1 MKASPEI
8 FETLYKTLNTEQK
21 KAVDAIE
28 GPVTVIAGPGT
39 GKTHILTLR
48 IANIL
53 QRTDTTPDG
62 ILALTFT
69 ESAVYSMRKRLVEII
84 GPAAYRVH
92 IYTFHGFCNEVIRKH
107 PEAFDRIIGSSN
119 ISEIDQIK
127 IMEKL
132 VRETSLAALKPFG
145 DPLYYVRPVLR
156 SIREL
161 KREDFAPE
169 DLEMFI
175 VKQEKEFESIEDLLH
190 TSGRYKGKMKGKY
203 ADLQK
208 KIERNKELL
217 VLYEKYENILNEKRL
232 YDYEDMILE
241 TVRVLESNE
250 DLLLRLEE
258 QYLYILADEH
268 QDANRAQNRLL
279 ELLSS
284 FHENPNLF
292 VVGDGKQAIFRF
304 QGASLDNFL
313 YFKERYNNALII
325 NLRENYR
332 SSQHILDGAHSLIS
346 KSAGFDER
354 LGIPLVSAR
363 KESGERYAV
372 YSFKNEEEEYR
383 FISESISREIADGVN
398 PREIAVLY
406 RNNGDVLPVIDVL
419 ERKGISYAIF
429 SDQDILA
436 DDDISRLVLL
446 MRVVLDLGN
455 GELLTEAL
463 FMDFWKLPLLEVY
476 KLLHVRSQS
485 KRLLF
490 ECLGS
495 RAILSRAGVDD
506 AAIAHFLEVHQKL
519 ASWGS
524 MVRNKNAADAAEIL
538 IRESGF
544 LSSLLRKEAS
554 VEQLHKL
561 DAFFKEIKMLAANS
575 PGAKLADFIQTVNL
589 YSAYKIP
596 MNARGGG
603 KFTSGVQLMTAHRSK
618 GLEFDIVYIIG
629 AVDGH
634 WGNQRSTDH
643 FHLPTS
649 TVGIDTGDDERRL
662 FYVAL
667 TRAKRKVILTYAEE
681 KMGGKR
687 MLPAQFIEEIDEAFR
702 QSTNVESREVVSG
715 EQIQERFSPKQNV
728 HVRIDEKEYL
738 NKLFLDQGFAVT
750 HLNNF
755 LECPWRYFFDNL
767 IRIQRAPSRHQYYG
781 TAIHAALRHFFDS
794 LREGV
799 VLGKED
805 LLFFYEREIS
815 AVPLEEKV
823 QEEFLRKGKKAL
835 GGYYDKYHEFF
846 IAPLW
851 TEKNI
856 AGIFID
862 VPLSDGTEKR
872 LLLRGIID
880 KAEVVDGQ
888 NVYVID
894 YKTGKPRSRDA
905 IEGKTKSSIGKER
918 RQLVFY
924 KLLVDSVDSNP
935 SLRYEPEKWNV
946 MSGEIDFIEPDKKGE
961 YHREKFL
968 LSEEDVAVLKE
979 EICSVAS
986 QILDLSFWNERCK
999 KKDCPYCELADMMQE
1014 KE

>member
-1 MKASPEI
+1 MKITSADKFNE
-8 FETLYKTLNTEQK
+8 LYGTLNSEQR
-21 KAVDAIE
+21 KAVNAIE

-53 QRTDTTPDG
+53 QQTDTTPDG

-84 GPAAYRVH
+84 GSAAYRVH
-92 IYTFHGFCNEVIRKH
+92 IHTFHGFCNEVIRKH
-107 PEAFDRIIGSSN
+107 PEAFNRIIGSSN

-132 VRETSLAALKPFG
+132 VRETSLIALKPFG
-145 DPLYYVRPVLR
+145 DPLYYVHPVLR

-161 KREDFAPE
+161 KREDHSPE
-169 DLEMFI
+169 DLQMFI
-175 VKQEKEFESIEDLLH
+175 VRQEKEFESIEDLHH
-190 TSGRYKGKMKGKY
+190 TSGQHKGKMKGKY
-203 ADLQK
+203 TDLQK

-217 VLYEKYENILNEKRL
+217 ILYEKYEGILNEKRL

-241 TVRVLESNE
+241 TVRVLENNE

-313 YFKERYNNALII
+313 YFKERYGNALVI

-332 SSQHILDGAHSLIS
+332 SSQHILDGAYSLIR
-346 KSAGFDER
+346 KSVGFDER

-363 KESGERYAV
+363 KNKGERYGI

-383 FISESISREIADGVN
+383 FISESISREIASGVN
-398 PREIAVLY
+398 PHEIAILY
-406 RNNGDVLPVIDVL
+406 RNNGDVFPVIDVL
-419 ERKGISYAIF
+419 ERKGIPYAIF

-463 FMDFWKLPLLEVY
+463 FMDFWRLPLLDVY
-476 KLLHVRSQS
+476 KLLHIRSQS
-485 KRLLF
+485 KKLLF

-495 RAILSRAGVDD
+495 RAILSRAGVEE
-506 AAIAHFLEVHQKL
+506 AAITPFLEVHQKL

-544 LSSLLRKEAS
+544 LISLLRKDAS

-561 DAFFKEIKMLAANS
+561 DVFFKEIKTLAANN
-575 PGAKLADFIQTVNL
+575 PGAKLVDFIQTVNL
-589 YSAYKIP
+589 YRAYKIP
-596 MNARGGG
+596 MNARGSGA
-603 KFTSGVQLMTAHRSK
+603 FTSGVQLMTAHRSK

-634 WGNQRSTDH
+634 WGNQRSMNH
-643 FHLPTS
+643 FHLPTN
-649 TVGIDTGDDERRL
+649 TVGIDAGDDERRL

-667 TRAKRKVILTYAEE
+667 TRAKKKVILTYAEE

-687 MLPAQFIEEIDEAFR
+687 MLPTQFIEEIDEVFR
-702 QSTNVESREVVSG
+702 QSTNVESVETSNG
-715 EQIQERFSPKQNV
+715 EQLQQRFSPKQNI

-781 TAIHAALRHFFDS
+781 TAIHASMRHFFDS

-799 VLGKED
+799 ALDKED
-805 LLFFYEREIS
+805 LFSFYEREIS

-835 GGYYDKYHEFF
+835 GGYYDKYHTFF
-846 IAPLW
+846 VIPLW
-851 TEKNI
+851 NEKNI

-862 VPLSDGTEKR
+862 VRLSDGSEKR

-880 KAEVVDGQ
+880 KAEVVSDGD
-888 NVYVID
+888 VHVID

-924 KLLVDSVDSNP
+924 KLLVDS
-935 SLRYEPEKWNV
+935 YEPEKWNV

-968 LSEEDVAVLKE
+968 LSNEDVVMLKE
-979 EICSVAS
+979 EICSTAS
-986 QILDLSFWNERCK
+986 KILDLSFWNERCK
-999 KKDCPYCELADMMQE
+999 KKDCSYCELADMMQE
-1014 KE
+1014 VDAK